1 MGKADDRRCE
11 HKYQALRLS
20 VSFENHPFLR
30 GGPKLEFTS
39 LQQCACKPITKPNW
53 AGGSLKWQAEPEQIE
68 LKNRRTREAHID
80 DRHRRI
86 TQHIAFEDITLG
98 RDSAD

>member
-1 MGKADDRRCE
+1 
-11 HKYQALRLS
+11 
-20 VSFENHPFLR
+20 
-30 GGPKLEFTS
+30 
-39 LQQCACKPITKPNW
+39 
-53 AGGSLKWQAEPEQIE
+53 LKWQAEPEQIE

>member
-11 HKYQALRLS
+11 HKYQALRLLES
-20 VSFENHPFLR
+20 IENHPFLR